1 MEDAPA
7 PQLGLTAVLIFT
19 APGEICW
26 SRARRKSVH
35 SPHLLPTGHRQR
47 GHVPNL

>member
-7 PQLGLTAVLIFT
+7 PRLGLIFI
-19 APGEICW
+19 APEEICW
-26 SRARRKSVH
+26 SRARRESVH